1 MIGANYHDLEIDE
14 YNYMFHNILNVHNTI
29 SKNYNMINNGLHN
42 LHRKLET
49 RHPLKTGLRSDF
61 KSISYPLS
69 ALVHISSLESIGS
82 RADIMT

>member
-1 MIGANYHDLEIDE
+1 MRHFDIVDIITEGIHSDERGNLEIDE
-14 YNYMFHNILNVHNTI
+14 YNCMFHNILNVHNTI

-61 KSISYPLS
+61 KRGLAVP
-69 ALVHISSLESIGS
+69 SS
-82 RADIMT
+82 RK